1 MNLGAVQPVCV
12 SHPCGLA
19 TLPLHHLTHL
29 ADEPNKFFCNARV
42 AANNIQLRR
51 RSRSAMDPVE
61 VG

>member
-12 SHPCGLA
+12 SHPCALA

-29 ADEPNKFFCNARV
+29 ADEPNNFLCNARV
-42 AANNIQLRR
+42 AVITIQLRR